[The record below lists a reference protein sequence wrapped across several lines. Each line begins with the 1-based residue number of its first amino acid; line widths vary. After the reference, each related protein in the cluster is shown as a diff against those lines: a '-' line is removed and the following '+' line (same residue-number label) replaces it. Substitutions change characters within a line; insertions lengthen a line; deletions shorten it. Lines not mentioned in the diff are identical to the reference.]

1 MSLLMNKDRIFKSM
15 KEKGFDAIV
24 ASTAENILYLS
35 DSPLSGYVVLPLEKN
50 IDPFIVT
57 WVAYADKVVDSKTW
71 IKDRKYS
78 GTFFFEYFPE
88 NKLIELER
96 KMRAEVE
103 PIQKNVENWWKL
115 QRGGVEGVPG
125 LLDELTK
132 GLQERGIDKGTI
144 GLEEAGTT
152 VAGFES
158 LKKKLPSAT
167 VKFCDDVLRYARMVK
182 TPYEL
187 QLFEEGTS
195 IVERGIEAACKVA
208 KAGVTEQEILDEY
221 KRAVVSRGAGVTF
234 SLILEVG
241 HRSIMPTC
249 GAGLDRS
256 MKLQKG
262 DMIRFNPMITY
273 KNHPFHMGRT
283 AVLDEPKDAKLK
295 TYYKAILAGE
305 DAQLKAL
312 SQGTKASEIYDVC
325 EKTVK
330 ATGIPHYRRHH
341 VGHATGL
348 GPGYD
353 QPIFAFND
361 TTALEENMVFNL
373 EPNYFEFGLGGLQL
387 EDTLVITKKG
397 CKLFTDTSR
406 ELWVL

>member
-1 MSLLMNKDRIFKSM
+1 M
-15 KEKGFDAIV
+15 KERGLDAIV
-24 ASTAENILYLS
+24 ASTSENLLYLS
-35 DSPLSGYVVLPLEKN
+35 DSPLSGFVVLPLEKN
-50 IDPFIVT
+50 IEPFLVT
-57 WVAYADKVVDSKTW
+57 WVAYSDKVVDSNTW
-71 IKDRKYS
+71 IKDHKYS

-88 NKLIELER
+88 NKLVEIEK
-96 KMRAEVE
+96 KMKAEVE
-103 PIQKNVENWWKL
+103 PIKKDVENWWKL

-125 LLDELTK
+125 LVDELVK
-132 GLQERGIDKGTI
+132 GLQQRGLDRKAVGV
-144 GLEEAGTT
+144 EEAGTT
-152 VAGFES
+152 ITGFEN
-158 LKKKLPSAT
+158 LKKKLPNAKL
-167 VKFCDDVLRYARMVK
+167 KFCDDVLRYARMVK

-187 QLFEEGTS
+187 QLFEEGTP
-195 IVERGIEAACKVA
+195 IVERGIEAACKMA
-208 KAGVTEQEILDEY
+208 KPGATEQEILNEY

-256 MKLQKG
+256 IKLQKG
-262 DMIRFNPMITY
+262 DMIRFNPIITY

-283 AVLDEPKDAKLK
+283 VVLGEPKDAKLK

-305 DAQLKAL
+305 NAQLKAL
-312 SQGTKASEIYDVC
+312 KPGVKASEIYDVC

-330 ATGIPHYRRHH
+330 ASGIPHYRRHQ
-341 VGHATGL
+341 VGHAL
-348 GPGYD
+348 GIGAGYD

-361 TTALEENMVFNL
+361 ATELEENMVFNL

-397 CKLFTDTSR
+397 CRLYTDTSR
-406 ELWVL
+406 DLWVL